1 MTKVYIL
8 CLFRCWFF
16 HIPYMGLI
24 LKEDKVLIKMVRE
37 KVTGKKLSPEALRAL
52 EEAKERRE
60 AQEQFQAEAE
70 IGGRK
75 GPDPVRYGDWEKK
88 GIASDF

>member
-1 MTKVYIL
+1 
-8 CLFRCWFF
+8 
-16 HIPYMGLI
+16 MGLI

>member
-1 MTKVYIL
+1 
-8 CLFRCWFF
+8 
-16 HIPYMGLI
+16 
-24 LKEDKVLIKMVRE
+24 MVRE
-37 KVTGKKLSPEALRAL
+37 KVTGKKLTPEALRAL
-52 EEAKERRE
+52 EEAKSRRE
-60 AQEQFQAEAE
+60 SEEQFRADAE